1 MRYFLSRLRY
11 CAQRRTVRREP
22 QLSRRLLFA
31 SLFFVPLT
39 LMPLSASGQ
48 WPLVE
53 NYRKDFLTIGSYTNI
68 TAITSTNYY
77 AYFASANGILRY
89 EIINKRWMEPLNYF
103 GAFAG
108 SEVYRLASSF
118 DDEKLWAE
126 TNLGVFLY
134 ERLFGYWSEVN
145 EFPAYEISGETV
157 RAEIVHTAPDGFSYF
172 PDGSLLDRW
181 GRQFYTDP
189 IFRDRNGFLW
199 MGLRGYGPARS
210 EVDGGQLDLIPF
222 GLLQTWVTALVIVD
236 GRLIIGGRVDGSGR
250 IGLTLLDRASGEFEY
265 IEQGLELNFP
275 QVDVRSLGSSENSIL
290 VGSNLG
296 LFEINRRNREVTG
309 YDRFSGLPHTQV
321 NAAVGIGDTSLV
333 GTQSGLAIL
342 FPDSSGI
349 KEVARQA
356 LGFTPIYCLEPAW
369 PSPKRKV
376 PLGPNVRPRH
386 VWMGAETGAYRIDMQ
401 TLKLKRLSDPEGVL
415 DSPVRHIKLVGANLW
430 LLAENGLV
438 RVGLQSGDV
447 ESYPEINRFQGHT
460 ALAVNGQLVAVGT
473 ESGLTLF
480 DYLKGGKI
488 THRFTVNDGLVSNN
502 ITSLLFDGD
511 YLWIGA
517 DLGLTR
523 FWWNNPTR
531 VY

>member
-1 MRYFLSRLRY
+1 
-11 CAQRRTVRREP
+11 
-22 QLSRRLLFA
+22 
-31 SLFFVPLT
+31 
-39 LMPLSASGQ
+39 
-48 WPLVE
+48 
-53 NYRKDFLTIGSYTNI
+53 
-68 TAITSTNYY
+68 
-77 AYFASANGILRY
+77 
-89 EIINKRWMEPLNYF
+89 MEPLNYF

-210 EVDGGQLDLIPF
+210 EVDGGQLELIPF

-342 FPDSSGI
+342 FPDSSGV

-401 TLKLKRLSDPEGVL
+401 TLKLKKLSDPEGIL

-460 ALAVNGQLVAVGT
+460 ALAVNGQLVAIGT